1 MSGASEI
8 PDAWPPPDADKHSNP
23 VKGTVVPLFPLPNL
37 FLFPGTLM
45 PLHIFEPRYTRM
57 VEDCLDGPG
66 RIAVGA
72 VLESHHQDL
81 QGAPPFFPTA
91 GLGEIAK
98 HERLPDG
105 RFLIVLAGLARVRI
119 REVQSTQPYRQV
131 EAVLLREVPPSK
143 AESVL
148 LAKKLRAALVAR
160 APELVQLPEG
170 MPVGHLADLLIL
182 RLGLLQR
189 QAEDLY
195 ARLDVADRATRAL
208 IEHARTSV

>member
-1 MSGASEI
+1 MSGESAV
-8 PDAWPPPDADKHSNP
+8 PDAWPPEAEETSKPTRG
-23 VKGTVVPLFPLPNL
+23 VIVPLFPLPNL

-72 VLESHHQDL
+72 VLESHHKEL
-81 QGAPPFFPTA
+81 QGSPPVFPTA

-119 REVQSTQPYRQV
+119 QEVNSATPYRQV
-131 EAVLLREVPPSK
+131 EAVLLRELPPTK
-143 AESVL
+143 AESAL
-148 LAKKLRAALVAR
+148 LATKLRAALVER

-182 RLGLLQR
+182 RLGLMQA
-189 QAEDLY
+189 QAEALY
-195 ARLDVADRATRAL
+195 GCLDVADRATRAL
-208 IEHARTSV
+208 IAHARTST